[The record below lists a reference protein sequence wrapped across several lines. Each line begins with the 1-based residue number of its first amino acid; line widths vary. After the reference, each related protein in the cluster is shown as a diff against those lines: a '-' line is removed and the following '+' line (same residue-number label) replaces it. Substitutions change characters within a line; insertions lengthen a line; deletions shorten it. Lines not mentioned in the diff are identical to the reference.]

1 MKKLI
6 EKLGAFFIALAMIL
20 AVFPTQVQAE
30 EAVVTWLDA
39 GKASTIKGK
48 DYQFIEDEN
57 HVVSEIQVMTATGL
71 GFVSYLM
78 TGKVYMYGVSYDD
91 SKLANATIKLMND
104 IDLAGKQWVGIGGIT
119 VNDSGAPLAT
129 YVATTAGLIAGDDYF
144 FRLEDYQMGPQRV
157 NFKGKFDGNNKTISN
172 LTIQRTYDPSGGESS
187 KDDFGFM
194 NFTSKKY
201 DGSTGGYFMAENYFL
216 FNNDSEFKNVT
227 FKDINVQ
234 IIDKSTGNDLSEVP
248 GGNGDD
254 LLRGS
259 AAAFGLIMENHG
271 V

>member
-172 LTIQRTYDPSGGESS
+172 LTIQRTYDPSGGECS
-187 KDDFGFM
+187 KDD
-194 NFTSKKY
+194 
-201 DGSTGGYFMAENYFL
+201 L
-216 FNNDSEFKNVT
+216 FQELYIKE
-227 FKDINVQ
+227 I
-234 IIDKSTGNDLSEVP
+234 
-248 GGNGDD
+248 
-254 LLRGS
+254 
-259 AAAFGLIMENHG
+259 
-271 V
+271 

>member
-30 EAVVTWLDA
+30 ETVVTWYDA
-39 GKASTIKGK
+39 GKAAGVKGK
-48 DYQFIEDEN
+48 DYQFVEDEN
-57 HVVSEIQVMTATGL
+57 NVVSEIQVMTATGL

-78 TGKVYMYGVSYDD
+78 TGKVSILGVTYDD

-104 IDLAGKQWVGIGGIT
+104 IDLAGKQWLGIGGIT
-119 VNDSGAPLAT
+119 ENDSRVPVAT
-129 YVATTAGLIAGDDYF
+129 YTATAAPMSGSIAGDDYF
-144 FRLEDYQMGPQRV
+144 FRLESHVMGPNKV
-157 NFKGKFDGNNKTISN
+157 DFKGKFDGNNKTISN
-172 LTIQRTYDPSGGESS
+172 LTIQRTYDPSGGEDS

-201 DGSTGGYFMAENYFL
+201 DGSGGGYFMAENYFL

-227 FKDINVQ
+227 FKA
-234 IIDKSTGNDLSEVP
+234 DKVL
-248 GGNGDD
+248 
-254 LLRGS
+254 
-259 AAAFGLIMENHG
+259 
-271 V
+271 